1 MYVISK
7 TIVILVI
14 LRCDEGHSPDQE
26 NIGRF
31 FFFTQL
37 SLFVSQMNELI
48 IESIKIKKFCIFWK
62 FPSI

>member
-31 FFFTQL
+31 FFSRNL
-37 SLFVSQMNELI
+37 VSLFL
-48 IESIKIKKFCIFWK
+48 K
-62 FPSI
+62 